1 MIKHGWRRIWLVG
14 MGTIFV
20 LSVFSLGW
28 SAGRQAEGTFLSL
41 PSATSP
47 VISGINGVDKNLF
60 SQVWGILHEKYYQR
74 DQVNDKDLFYGAVVG
89 LAASLEDPYTVF
101 LDPKTAQKFSQDLSG
116 EFEGIGAE
124 IGIKNDRLT
133 IVAPLPESPAER
145 AGLRAGDI
153 IWAIDKVDTTNITLE
168 KAVSLIRG
176 PAVTTVVLAI
186 TREGFRAIKDIS
198 VKRERIQ
205 VKSVTWKILSESSR
219 GAGALGYIKLAQF
232 NEDTVPLFEQAA
244 RELLEKRVR
253 GLILDVRNNPGGLLE
268 SAVSVASLWIP
279 EGAVVKEKFVG
290 EVERAHARDGLLLL
304 ADMPTVVLVNRG
316 SASASEIVAGA
327 LQDYGKAKLVGEKTF
342 GKGSV
347 QELQTFPDGSA
358 LKVTVATWYTPK
370 GRQINEFG
378 IKPDVEVEMKPEDYD
393 KNRDPQLERAIQI
406 LNKK

>member
-1 MIKHGWRRIWLVG
+1 
-14 MGTIFV
+14 MGAIFV

-41 PSATSP
+41 PSASSP
-47 VISGINGVDKNLF
+47 AISGINGVDKSLF
-60 SQVWGILHEKYYQR
+60 SQVWEILHEKYYQQG
-74 DQVNDKDLFYGAVVG
+74 QVHDKDLFYGAVAG

-133 IVAPLPESPAER
+133 IVAPLPGSPAER
-145 AGLRAGDI
+145 AWLRPGDI
-153 IWAIDKVDTTNITLE
+153 IWAIDKVDTANITLE

-176 PAVTTVVLAI
+176 PAETTVILAI
-186 TREGFRAIKDIS
+186 TREGFKAVKDIS

-205 VKSVTWKILSESSR
+205 VKSVTWKILPEVSR
-219 GAGALGYIKLAQF
+219 GAGELGYIKLAQF
-232 NEDTVPLFEQAA
+232 NGDTVPLFEQAA

-253 GLILDVRNNPGGLLE
+253 GLILDMRNNPGGLLE

-279 EGAVVKEKFVG
+279 EGAIVKEKFVG
-290 EVERAHARDGLLLL
+290 EVERVHERDGLLLL
-304 ADMPTVVLVNRG
+304 ADLPTVILVNRG

-327 LQDYGKAKLVGEKTF
+327 LQDYAKAKLVGEKTF

-370 GRQINEFG
+370 GRQINELG

-393 KNRDPQLERAIQI
+393 RNRDPQLERAKR
-406 LNKK
+406 LLVK